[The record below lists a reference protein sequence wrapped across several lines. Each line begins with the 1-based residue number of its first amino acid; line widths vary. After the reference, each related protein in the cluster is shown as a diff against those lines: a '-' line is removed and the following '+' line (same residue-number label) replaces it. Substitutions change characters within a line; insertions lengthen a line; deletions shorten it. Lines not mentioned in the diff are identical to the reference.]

1 MFVLER
7 MTAHIIIRGR
17 NKFATPPS
25 VLCSVLLF
33 HIRIINQRVEGH
45 NIFSE
50 LVCVLSEAKGMVKIM
65 TIKTKLPMGIE
76 DFKRIRSEGFYYVD
90 KTGLIRDFLENEA
103 YVNLFTRPR
112 RFGKSLNMSM
122 LKYFF
127 EIGSDSTLFD
137 GLEISKEKELCAEY
151 MGKFPVI
158 SVTLKGATGE
168 NFAEAKDMLR
178 RIIGKESMRF
188 QFLMQSDKLTEI
200 EKNQYMA
207 LVNTNKAGV
216 FTMPDEVLKDSLQ
229 MLSQLLQRHYD
240 QRVVILIDE
249 YDVPLDKAYQSGYY
263 DVMVELIRVL
273 FGNAFKTN
281 NSLYFAVL
289 TGCLRISKESI
300 FTGLNNFNVHTVK
313 DVQYREYFG
322 FTDDEVQALLRDY
335 GFMGKYNM
343 IKEWYNG
350 YHFGN
355 LDIYCPWDVVSYCHA
370 LKMNPS
376 EFPQNY
382 WVNTSSNS
390 IIRSFLGRANATTK
404 NEIEQLINGK
414 SVKKRIHQELTYRD
428 LDSRQ
433 DHLWSILFTTGY
445 LTQHGTQTG
454 DLTELVIPN
463 KEIQWIFVEQI
474 RDWFEEKTTSNRE
487 RLENFCRAFQEKD
500 IFAIE
505 KGFHEYLEDMISI
518 RDTSVRKGM
527 KENFYHGLLL
537 GILGNMDDW
546 IVQSN
551 VESGEGYSD
560 ISIQIRRKGIGIVIE
575 LKYAENGAFDEACKE
590 AVKQINERNYEE
602 SLIKEGMTKI
612 HKYGIACYKKRCKV
626 ITE

>member
-1 MFVLER
+1 
-7 MTAHIIIRGR
+7 
-17 NKFATPPS
+17 
-25 VLCSVLLF
+25 
-33 HIRIINQRVEGH
+33 
-45 NIFSE
+45 
-50 LVCVLSEAKGMVKIM
+50 
-65 TIKTKLPMGIE
+65 MGI
-76 DFKRIRSEGFYYVD
+76 
-90 KTGLIRDFLENEA
+90 
-103 YVNLFTRPR
+103 
-112 RFGKSLNMSM
+112 
-122 LKYFF
+122 
-127 EIGSDSTLFD
+127 
-137 GLEISKEKELCAEY
+137 
-151 MGKFPVI
+151 FPVI
-158 SVTLKGATGE
+158 SVTLNGATGE

-612 HKYGIACYKKRCKV
+612 HKYGIACY
-626 ITE
+626 

>member
-1 MFVLER
+1 MQT
-7 MTAHIIIRGR
+7 MTM
-17 NKFATPPS
+17 K
-25 VLCSVLLF
+25 
-33 HIRIINQRVEGH
+33 
-45 NIFSE
+45 
-50 LVCVLSEAKGMVKIM
+50 K
-65 TIKTKLPMGIE
+65 KLPMGIE

-112 RFGKSLNMSM
+112 RFGKTLNMSM

-178 RIIGKESMRF
+178 RIIGKEAMRF

-322 FTDDEVQALLRDY
+322 FTDDEVQVLLRDY

-487 RLENFCRAFQEKD
+487 RLENFRRAFQEKD